1 MSSNFGRTVLL
12 RRTVLHLF
20 MISKI
25 REFILDLLFPKF
37 CLGCQK
43 EGFYICPQCLA
54 KIEINKFSN
63 CFICGKRTPDNQV
76 CSTCQRKTKLTGLLI
91 ASSWENLLLRQII
104 YEYKYRFIKDLSI
117 PLSELLVIFLNH
129 SGFFTQH
136 LPLDVDFYILIPV
149 PLHKRRLIW
158 RGFNQAEL
166 LAKQLNK
173 YLKIPLV
180 NNLIIRSRHT
190 PPQMD
195 INDKSERIKN
205 ISDAFQ
211 LNPEFNRHNN
221 QPLTCPQVRG
231 KIIIL
236 IDDVCTTGST
246 LEECAK
252 ILKPLKPKEIWGLVI
267 ARG

>member
-1 MSSNFGRTVLL
+1 MT
-12 RRTVLHLF
+12 
-20 MISKI
+20 ISKI
-25 REFILDLLFPKF
+25 TDFILDLLFPKF
-37 CLGCQK
+37 CLGCQR
-43 EGFYICPQCLA
+43 EGFYVCHQCLA

-63 CFICGKRTPDNQV
+63 CFICGKRTPNNQV
-76 CSTCQRKTKLTGLLI
+76 CSSCQRKTKLTGLLI

-117 PLSELLVIFLNH
+117 PLSQLLVIFLNH

-136 LPLDVDFYILIPV
+136 LPLDIDSYILIPI
-149 PLHKRRLIW
+149 PLHRRRLIW
-158 RGFNQAEL
+158 RGFNQTEL

-173 YLKIPLV
+173 YLKISML

-190 PPQMD
+190 SPQMD
-195 INDKSERIKN
+195 INNKLERVKN
-205 ISDAFQ
+205 ISNAFK
-211 LNPEFNRHNN
+211 LNPDFKNKPFACERE
-221 QPLTCPQVRG
+221 QVKG

-252 ILKPLKPKEIWGLVI
+252 VLKPLKPKEIWGLVL

>member
-1 MSSNFGRTVLL
+1 MFSNLKL
-12 RRTVLHLF
+12 
-20 MISKI
+20 KI
-25 REFILDLLFPKF
+25 EKLKIFVLDLLFPKF

-43 EGFYICPQCLA
+43 EGFYVCPDCFK

-63 CFICGKRTPDNQV
+63 CFICGKHTPNNRV

-91 ASSWENLLLRQII
+91 ASFWENLLLRQII

-136 LPLDVDFYILIPV
+136 LPLNIDSYILIPV
-149 PLHKRRLIW
+149 PLHKKRLIW

-166 LAKQLNK
+166 LANQLNK
-173 YLKIPLV
+173 YLKIPV
-180 NNLIIRSRHT
+180 INNLIIRSRHT
-190 PPQMD
+190 LPQMD
-195 INDKSERIKN
+195 IKSQKERRKNIRDAFEIANVGIADESLRYKRELSFANPIKN
-205 ISDAFQ
+205 
-211 LNPEFNRHNN
+211 
-221 QPLTCPQVRG
+221 

-236 IDDVCTTGST
+236 VDDVCTTGST

-252 ILKPLKPKEIWGLVI
+252 VLKPLKPKEIWGLVL

>member
-1 MSSNFGRTVLL
+1 MNKLINWV
-12 RRTVLHLF
+12 
-20 MISKI
+20 
-25 REFILDLLFPKF
+25 LDLLFPKF

-43 EGFYICPQCLA
+43 EGFYICSDCLA

-63 CFICGKRTPDNQV
+63 CFICGKRTADNQV

-136 LPLDVDFYILIPV
+136 LPLDIDSYILIPI

-190 PPQMD
+190 LPQMD
-195 INDKSERIKN
+195 ISDKSKRIKN
-205 ISDAFQ
+205 IANAFQ
-211 LNPEFNRHNN
+211 LNPEWSPGFSQRQESH
-221 QPLTCPQVRG
+221 PKGWSPVRG

-252 ILKPLKPKEIWGLVI
+252 ILKPLKPKEIWGLVL